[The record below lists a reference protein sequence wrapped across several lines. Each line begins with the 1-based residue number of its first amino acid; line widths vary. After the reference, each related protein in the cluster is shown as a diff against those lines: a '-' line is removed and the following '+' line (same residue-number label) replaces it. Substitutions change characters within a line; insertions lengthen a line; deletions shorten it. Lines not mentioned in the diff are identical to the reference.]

1 MSTEI
6 KIKEPC
12 KFGTLVRV
20 VGVTLE
26 ARGLEAPL
34 GAICEIVGDKNT
46 NKVEAEV
53 VGFQDQV
60 LFLMP
65 FTEPTGINPGAT
77 VPVLLN
83 KGRPIYESHE
93 QIKFIFNSK
102 ENLNTLEDRDVKSI
116 DYWTDKASMVGNPVK
131 GHKKYA
137 GNTIGPLT
145 FPLFTTMLKNV
156 SILEVMKGLIS
167 HPMKQRV
174 LIFLLL
180 KIFGFTFIKLPPI
193 QNLIQS
199 AFEELNKHLCEL
211 ETELSSSKKEWLA
224 SDNFSLA
231 DISWSVIL
239 HRLDECGWDG
249 LLLEKKPFINAY
261 YEKIKQRDSFIK
273 GIVDQNNP
281 NLEKG
286 IKDLK
291 LAIQNNQFLKSF
303 HEELSTLN

>member
-1 MSTEI
+1 MQRMQVGLQDYLVEQTSAEW
-6 KIKEPC
+6 
-12 KFGTLVRV
+12 TLYHNDFSLCSRKVR
-20 VGVTLE
+20 
-26 ARGLEAPL
+26 
-34 GAICEIVGDKNT
+34 ICLHE
-46 NKVEAEV
+46 
-53 VGFQDQV
+53 VGFKYDSKHIDLIETGKYEV
-60 LFLMP
+60 ASKSFLK
-65 FTEPTGINPGAT
+65 INPGAT

-102 ENLNTLEDRDVKSI
+102 ENFNMLEDSDVKSI

-199 AFEELNKHLCEL
+199 AFEELNKHLYEL

-239 HRLDECGWDG
+239 HRLDECGWSD
-249 LLLEKKPFINAY
+249 LLFQKKPFIKSY
-261 YEKIKQRDSFIK
+261 YGKIKERDSFKK

>member
-1 MSTEI
+1 MAS
-6 KIKEPC
+6 KS
-12 KFGTLVRV
+12 
-20 VGVTLE
+20 
-26 ARGLEAPL
+26 
-34 GAICEIVGDKNT
+34 
-46 NKVEAEV
+46 
-53 VGFQDQV
+53 
-60 LFLMP
+60 FLK
-65 FTEPTGINPGAT
+65 INPGAT

-156 SILEVMKGLIS
+156 SILEIMKGLIS

-239 HRLDECGWDG
+239 HRLDECGWSD
-249 LLLEKKPFINAY
+249 LLFQKKTFIKSY
-261 YEKIKQRDSFIK
+261 YGKIKKRDSFKK

>member
-1 MSTEI
+1 M
-6 KIKEPC
+6 
-12 KFGTLVRV
+12 
-20 VGVTLE
+20 
-26 ARGLEAPL
+26 
-34 GAICEIVGDKNT
+34 N
-46 NKVEAEV
+46 
-53 VGFQDQV
+53 GFFSSNRSLQ
-60 LFLMP
+60 P
-65 FTEPTGINPGAT
+65 
-77 VPVLLN
+77 
-83 KGRPIYESHE
+83 
-93 QIKFIFNSK
+93 
-102 ENLNTLEDRDVKSI
+102 
-116 DYWTDKASMVGNPVK
+116 
-131 GHKKYA
+131 
-137 GNTIGPLT
+137 
-145 FPLFTTMLKNV
+145 
-156 SILEVMKGLIS
+156 

-193 QNLIQS
+193 QNLIKT
-199 AFEELNKHLCEL
+199 AFKELNNHLYEL
-211 ETELSSSKKEWLA
+211 ETELASSKKDWLA

-291 LAIQNNQFLKSF
+291 LAIQNNQFLKSL

>member
-1 MSTEI
+1 MQRMQVGLQDYLVEQTSAEW
-6 KIKEPC
+6 
-12 KFGTLVRV
+12 TLYHNDFSLCSRKVR
-20 VGVTLE
+20 
-26 ARGLEAPL
+26 
-34 GAICEIVGDKNT
+34 ICLHE
-46 NKVEAEV
+46 
-53 VGFQDQV
+53 VGFKYDSKHIDLIETGKYEV
-60 LFLMP
+60 ASKSFLK
-65 FTEPTGINPGAT
+65 INPGAT

-93 QIKFIFNSK
+93 QIKFIFNRK

-239 HRLDECGWDG
+239 HRLDECGWSD
-249 LLLEKKPFINAY
+249 LLFQKKPFIKSY
-261 YEKIKQRDSFIK
+261 YGKIKERDSFKK

>member
-1 MSTEI
+1 MQVGLQDYLVEQTSAEW
-6 KIKEPC
+6 
-12 KFGTLVRV
+12 TLYHNDFSLCSRKVR
-20 VGVTLE
+20 
-26 ARGLEAPL
+26 
-34 GAICEIVGDKNT
+34 ICLHE
-46 NKVEAEV
+46 
-53 VGFQDQV
+53 VGFKYDSKHIDLIETGKYEV
-60 LFLMP
+60 SSKSFLK
-65 FTEPTGINPGAT
+65 INPVAT

-102 ENLNTLEDRDVKSI
+102 ENLNKLEDHDVKSI

-156 SILEVMKGLIS
+156 SILEIMKGLIS
-167 HPMKQRV
+167 HPMKQRE

-180 KIFGFTFIKLPPI
+180 KIFGFNFIKLPPI

-211 ETELSSSKKEWLA
+211 ETELSSSKKDWLA

-239 HRLDECGWDG
+239 HRLDECGWSD
-249 LLLEKKPFINAY
+249 LLFQNKPFIKSY
-261 YEKIKQRDSFIK
+261 YGKIKERDSFKK

>member
-1 MSTEI
+1 MQVGLQDYLVEQTSAEW
-6 KIKEPC
+6 
-12 KFGTLVRV
+12 TLYHNDFSLCSRKVR
-20 VGVTLE
+20 
-26 ARGLEAPL
+26 
-34 GAICEIVGDKNT
+34 ICLHE
-46 NKVEAEV
+46 
-53 VGFQDQV
+53 VGFKYDSKHIDLIETGKYEV
-60 LFLMP
+60 ASKSFLK
-65 FTEPTGINPGAT
+65 INPGAT

-102 ENLNTLEDRDVKSI
+102 ENFNTLEDRDVKSI

-239 HRLDECGWDG
+239 HRLDECGWSD
-249 LLLEKKPFINAY
+249 LLFQNKPFI
-261 YEKIKQRDSFIK
+261 
-273 GIVDQNNP
+273 
-281 NLEKG
+281 
-286 IKDLK
+286 
-291 LAIQNNQFLKSF
+291 KSY
-303 HEELSTLN
+303 